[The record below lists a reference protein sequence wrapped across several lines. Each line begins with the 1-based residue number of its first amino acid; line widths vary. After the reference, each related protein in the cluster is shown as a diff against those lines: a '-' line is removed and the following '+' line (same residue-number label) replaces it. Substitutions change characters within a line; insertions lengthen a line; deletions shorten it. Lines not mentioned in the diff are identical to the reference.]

1 MFWPFLFLKL
11 CYIYWHTLKPCRM
24 VIFIFIFLLSGT
36 FRWNFYFHLKN
47 ILTFIQWMRWK
58 RSFGSEKI
66 PCLSFLFIINDD
78 TLGFLLLGFWFCFVP
93 HLLLHF
99 CEKRLNFVLIWQ
111 FFLTI
116 PITFVFLL
124 SLSLTH
130 FYDSVIVFAM
140 MYLYSWIYSIMLPL
154 IQDSKF
160 KIMQKVKF
168 NFFFLCL
175 LLNYFIKV
183 TKIQTSFCKEKQVN
197 KSGFLI
203 LI

>member
-36 FRWNFYFHLKN
+36 FRWNFHFHLKN

-99 CEKRLNFVLIWQ
+99 CEKSLNFVLIWQ

-130 FYDSVIVFAM
+130 FYDRFCDCICYDVLVQ
-140 MYLYSWIYSIMLPL
+140 L
-154 IQDSKF
+154 
-160 KIMQKVKF
+160 
-168 NFFFLCL
+168 N
-175 LLNYFIKV
+175 LLNYASPDPRH
-183 TKIQTSFCKEKQVN
+183 KIQN
-197 KSGFLI
+197 HAKSKI
-203 LI
+203 

>member
-36 FRWNFYFHLKN
+36 FRWNFHFHLKN

-99 CEKRLNFVLIWQ
+99 CEKSLNFVLIWQ

-116 PITFVFLL
+116 PITFVFL
-124 SLSLTH
+124 LSLTH

-154 IQDSKF
+154 IQDTKF

-168 NFFFLCL
+168 NFFFML
-175 LLNYFIKV
+175 I
-183 TKIQTSFCKEKQVN
+183 TKLFHQSYKNPDK
-197 KSGFLI
+197 FLHRKTDQQIWLFI